1 MYFLKSGAM
10 PKLKKSKEWRPL
22 NTKMT
27 SLCLWSVRTRVNTH
41 HNPPTA
47 CSIKELE
54 VIFPLYTV
62 SKESFV
68 TMVLYQVIHG
78 FS

>member
-1 MYFLKSGAM
+1 MYFLKPGAM
-10 PKLKKSKEWRPL
+10 PKLKKSNDWSPL
-22 NTKMT
+22 NTKMS

-47 CSIKELE
+47 CSIEEHE
-54 VIFPLYTV
+54 VIFPLYAV

>member
-1 MYFLKSGAM
+1 MYLLMPGVM
-10 PKLKKSKEWRPL
+10 PKLKKSKDWRPF
-22 NTKMT
+22 NTKMS
-27 SLCLWSVRTRVNTH
+27 SLCLWSVRTRVNTY

-47 CSIKELE
+47 CSIEEHE
-54 VIFPLYTV
+54 VIFPFHAA